1 MPIANTYFDHF
12 ARYGYTLIVKL
23 DNCRTNFET
32 SINTNNHYI
41 SNSMFTLQGSK
52 RISMGLYIMNFASIG
67 FFLPPATFDFGI
79 PLIFGEFVTDLATY
93 EEKGWLLGGLN
104 ICCKCFI

>member
-1 MPIANTYFDHF
+1 MLIANTYFDHF

-52 RISMGLYIMNFASIG
+52 RINILWG
-67 FFLPPATFDFGI
+67 FI
-79 PLIFGEFVTDLATY
+79 
-93 EEKGWLLGGLN
+93 
-104 ICCKCFI
+104 

>member
-41 SNSMFTLQGSK
+41 SNSMFTLQGTLNF
-52 RISMGLYIMNFASIG
+52 RISVGTLITVGMGIFQKNNKRRHPNYRRHGNFS
-67 FFLPPATFDFGI
+67 
-79 PLIFGEFVTDLATY
+79 
-93 EEKGWLLGGLN
+93 KN
-104 ICCKCFI
+104 

>member
-41 SNSMFTLQGSK
+41 SNSMFTLQGCRK
-52 RISMGLYIMNFASIG
+52 GYQVTFYGALYNEFCQYWVFLTSSNF
-67 FFLPPATFDFGI
+67 
-79 PLIFGEFVTDLATY
+79 
-93 EEKGWLLGGLN
+93 
-104 ICCKCFI
+104 

>member
-1 MPIANTYFDHF
+1 
-12 ARYGYTLIVKL
+12 
-23 DNCRTNFET
+23 
-32 SINTNNHYI
+32 
-41 SNSMFTLQGSK
+41 MFTLQGSK
-52 RISMGLYIMNFASIG
+52 RIHSMGLYIMNFASIG

>member
-52 RISMGLYIMNFASIG
+52 RIGQ
-67 FFLPPATFDFGI
+67 
-79 PLIFGEFVTDLATY
+79 
-93 EEKGWLLGGLN
+93 
-104 ICCKCFI
+104 FI

>member
-12 ARYGYTLIVKL
+12 ARYGYTFIVKL

-52 RISMGLYIMNFASIG
+52 RIDYKSCFVNPTLRVIM
-67 FFLPPATFDFGI
+67 
-79 PLIFGEFVTDLATY
+79 
-93 EEKGWLLGGLN
+93 KHM
-104 ICCKCFI
+104 K

>member
-23 DNCRTNFET
+23 DNCRANFET

-41 SNSMFTLQGSK
+41 SN
-52 RISMGLYIMNFASIG
+52 LYVYI
-67 FFLPPATFDFGI
+67 T
-79 PLIFGEFVTDLATY
+79 
-93 EEKGWLLGGLN
+93 K
-104 ICCKCFI
+104 

>member
-52 RISMGLYIMNFASIG
+52 RIGALYNEFCQYWVFLTSSNF
-67 FFLPPATFDFGI
+67 
-79 PLIFGEFVTDLATY
+79 
-93 EEKGWLLGGLN
+93 
-104 ICCKCFI
+104 